1 MGRSV
6 KPERVSSRRRPVQAR
21 RRGRSCIKAYR
32 SGETGKLPERR
43 RGIALRRHA
52 STCMDRV
59 EATCRLRGGIK
70 HSRSEE
76 HTSELQSLMR
86 ISYAVFCLK
95 KKKRLTTTNCRQ
107 HIHIHQFLLTLYSL
121 SYKLF

>member
-6 KPERVSSRRRPVQAR
+6 KPERVSSRRRPVQSR

-70 HSRSEE
+70 HSYNEQLPGKITAMLSRTEE

-86 ISYAVFCLK
+86 ISYAV
-95 KKKRLTTTNCRQ
+95 
-107 HIHIHQFLLTLYSL
+107 
-121 SYKLF
+121 